1 MIAVPWS
8 PLRTCGEPMGGAVAK
23 EGGSDGVYHVIATDN
38 RCPHRLQEARE
49 SIGWIE
55 CHDIID
61 IAYAPAPFHLM
72 IGGWGEDALY

>member
-1 MIAVPWS
+1 MEA
-8 PLRTCGEPMGGAVAK
+8 L
-23 EGGSDGVYHVIATDN
+23 VIATGN
-38 RCPHRLQEARE
+38 RCRHRLQEARE
-49 SIGWIE
+49 SIGWLE

>member
-1 MIAVPWS
+1 MRRIRGCERRRDHVPASGIAQEIAVKA
-8 PLRTCGEPMGGAVAK
+8 L
-23 EGGSDGVYHVIATDN
+23 VIAAGN
-38 RCPHRLQEARE
+38 RRRHRRKEACKR
-49 SIGWIE
+49 IGWLE